1 MFPNASC
8 QWVPVALSADIP
20 RAAVAPGWLPGLEI
34 ALWRSASG
42 RIAASSNRCPHRG
55 MRLTH
60 GFVRGENLSCI
71 YHGWTFGPDGACVR
85 IPAHPDLTPP
95 ATINS
100 QNKTAAEAGGIV
112 WVCDGNPNSPPP
124 EFLGLEPVRSLTFD
138 AGPAAL
144 DAVTDT
150 ETSGTGLR
158 GATVGGLRVQL
169 VLAPLPGAQIL
180 VHVLAATDATLEG
193 RIATARAAEGLRR
206 MAEAISRRRE
216 AT

>member
-20 RAAVAPGWLPGLEI
+20 PAAVAAGWIPGLEI

-42 RIAASSNRCPHRG
+42 RIVASSNRCPHRG
-55 MRLTH
+55 MRLSH

-71 YHGWTFGPDGACVR
+71 YHGWSFGSDGVCVR

-100 QNKTAAEAGGIV
+100 QNKTVAEAGGIV
-112 WVCDGNPNSPPP
+112 WVYDGNPDSPPP
-124 EFLGLEPVRSLTFD
+124 EFHDLEPVRSLTFD
-138 AGPAAL
+138 ASPAAL

-150 ETSGTGLR
+150 DASGLR
-158 GATVGGLRVQL
+158 GTTVAGVRIQL
-169 VLAPLPGAQIL
+169 VLAPLPGMQTL
-180 VHVLAATDATLEG
+180 VHVLVTAAATLES
-193 RIATARAAEGLRR
+193 RIAAARAAEGLRR
-206 MAEAISRRRE
+206 IAEAVSRRCD
-216 AT
+216 AA